1 VSNPTAPPIRIML
14 VDDHATLLWGL
25 KRLIE
30 GAAPEMELVATAGD
44 PEQALVEAART
55 RPDIVLLDLDLEGRS
70 SLEILPDLLQERA
83 ARVIILSGNRDE
95 ALLGQA
101 MRLGARGVVG
111 KDAEA
116 DVVLAAVRKVHGG
129 EMWMSSSMMTAL
141 LGGLMRPAAPPPIN
155 PEAHKIAMLTVKER
169 KIVQA
174 VVHSNGAANKDLAQ
188 QLFIAEPTLRNYLT
202 SIYQKLEVANRL
214 ELYVYATKN
223 DLG

>member
-1 VSNPTAPPIRIML
+1 VSSPTVPPIRIML

-25 KRLIE
+25 KKLIE

-44 PEQALVEAART
+44 PDQALAEAART

-70 SLEILPDLLQERA
+70 SLEILPDLLNGRA

-116 DVVLAAVRKVHGG
+116 EVVLAAVRKVHGG
-129 EMWMSSSMMTAL
+129 EMWMSSAMMTAL
-141 LGGLMRPAAPPPIN
+141 LGGLMRPAAPAPIN
-155 PEAHKIAMLTVKER
+155 PEADKIASLTLKER

-174 VVHSNGAANKDLAQ
+174 VVQSNGAANKELAQ

-202 SIYQKLEVANRL
+202 SIYQKLDVGNRL

-223 DLG
+223 SLG

>member
-1 VSNPTAPPIRIML
+1 MSSNTSPPIRIML

-25 KRLIE
+25 KKLIE

-44 PEQALVEAART
+44 PEQALLEAART

-70 SLEILPDLLQERA
+70 SLEILPDLLHERA

-116 DVVLAAVRKVHGG
+116 DVVLAAVRKVHAG
-129 EMWMSSSMMTAL
+129 EMWMSSTMMTAL
-141 LGGLMRPAAPPPIN
+141 LVGLMRPAVPAPLD
-155 PEAHKIAMLTVKER
+155 PEAEKIGSLTSKER

-174 VVHSNGAANKDLAQ
+174 VVNSNGAANKELAQ

-202 SIYQKLEVANRL
+202 SIYQKLDVANRL

-223 DLG
+223 SLG

>member
-1 VSNPTAPPIRIML
+1 ML

-25 KRLIE
+25 KKLIE

-44 PEQALVEAART
+44 PDQALAEAART

-70 SLEILPDLLQERA
+70 SLEILPDLLNGRA

-116 DVVLAAVRKVHGG
+116 EVVLAAVRKVHGG
-129 EMWMSSSMMTAL
+129 EMWMSSAMMTAL
-141 LGGLMRPAAPPPIN
+141 LGGLMRPAAPAPIN
-155 PEAHKIAMLTVKER
+155 PEADKIASLTLKER

-174 VVHSNGAANKDLAQ
+174 VVQSNGAANKELAQ

-202 SIYQKLEVANRL
+202 SIYQKLDVGNRL

-223 DLG
+223 SLG

>member
-1 VSNPTAPPIRIML
+1 MSTPAAPIRIML

-25 KRLIE
+25 KKLIE
-30 GAAPEMELVATAGD
+30 SAAPEMELVATAGD
-44 PEQALVEAART
+44 PDRALAEAART

-70 SLEILPDLLQERA
+70 SLEILPELLEGSA

-116 DVVLAAVRKVHGG
+116 EVVLAAIRKVHHG
-129 EMWMSSSMMTAL
+129 EMWMSAAMMTAL
-141 LGGLMRPAAPPPIN
+141 LGGLMRPAAQPAID
-155 PEAHKIAMLTVKER
+155 PEANKIATLTLKER

-174 VVHSNGAANKDLAQ
+174 VAHSNGAANKELAQ

-202 SIYQKLEVANRL
+202 SIYQKLEVTNRL

-223 DLG
+223 SLG

>member
-1 VSNPTAPPIRIML
+1 MSSPTVPPIRIML

-25 KRLIE
+25 KKLIE

-44 PEQALVEAART
+44 PDQALVEAART

-70 SLEILPDLLQERA
+70 SLEILPDLLNGRA

-116 DVVLAAVRKVHGG
+116 EVVLAAVRKVHGG
-129 EMWMSSSMMTAL
+129 EMWMSSAMMTAL
-141 LGGLMRPAAPPPIN
+141 LGGLMRPAAPAPIN
-155 PEAHKIAMLTVKER
+155 PEADKIASLTLKER

-174 VVHSNGAANKDLAQ
+174 VVQSNGAANKELAQ

-202 SIYQKLEVANRL
+202 SIYQKLDVGNRL

-223 DLG
+223 SLG